1 MQLCVCA
8 LLNHDADSCPRRTRM
23 KNGHSSLGSSWLK
36 PRQKLQFAQASF
48 MKRIGRQSFDPMDFE
63 TVPISITVRELNP
76 VFDRI
81 RIVHISDLHLGQW
94 MSPERLEGVVGLVNE
109 QSPDIVAITGDFVSF
124 AVDQVAADLVNSFC
138 RLRPKIVTFAVL
150 GNHDHW
156 MGAEKV
162 RSVLRESNII
172 DLSNDVYTLRRGEA
186 VLHFAGIDDVM
197 AQEDD
202 LDRVLRKLPSLGP
215 AVLLVHEPDFADIA
229 AATARFVLQL
239 SGHSHGGQFVLPKIG
254 PPFRGSHFKKYPLG
268 RYQVE
273 DMVVYTNRGLGT
285 NTFWLRIN
293 CPPEITVLTLRA
305 GH

>member
-1 MQLCVCA
+1 
-8 LLNHDADSCPRRTRM
+8 M
-23 KNGHSSLGSSWLK
+23 KASHSSLGSRLLK
-36 PRQKLQFAQASF
+36 PRQKLQFAQASI
-48 MKRIGRQSFDPMDFE
+48 MKRIGRYNFDSSAFE
-63 TVPISITVRELNP
+63 IVPVSISLRNLDP
-76 VFDRI
+76 VFDGT
-81 RIVHISDLHLGQW
+81 RIVHLSDLHLGQW
-94 MSPERLEGVVGLVNE
+94 MSPERLKGVIGLVNG

-124 AVDQVAADLVNSFC
+124 AVDEVATDLVNLLAQ
-138 RLRPKIVTFAVL
+138 LRSKIITLAVL

-162 RSVLRESNII
+162 RRILRESNII
-172 DLSNDVYTLRRGEA
+172 DLSNDVYTLHRGEA

-197 AQEDD
+197 AHEDD
-202 LDRVLRKLPSLGP
+202 INQVLTKLPSSGP

-229 AATARFVLQL
+229 ATTGRFVLQL

-293 CPPEITVLTLRA
+293 CPPEITVLTLQA
-305 GH
+305 

>member
-1 MQLCVCA
+1 
-8 LLNHDADSCPRRTRM
+8 
-23 KNGHSSLGSSWLK
+23 
-36 PRQKLQFAQASF
+36 
-48 MKRIGRQSFDPMDFE
+48 MKRIGRQSFDPKDFE
-63 TVPISITVRELNP
+63 IVPVSISVRNLDP
-76 VFDRI
+76 LFDGT
-81 RIVHISDLHLGQW
+81 RIVHLSDLHLGQW
-94 MSPERLEGVVGLVNE
+94 MSPERLAGVIGLVNE

-124 AVDQVAADLVNSFC
+124 TVDEVAADLVNSLGQ
-138 RLRPKIVTFAVL
+138 LRTKIVTFAVL

-162 RSVLRESNII
+162 RRILRESNII
-172 DLSNDVYTLRRGEA
+172 DLSNDVYTLHRGEA

-202 LDRVLRKLPSLGP
+202 LDRVLKKLPSSGP

-229 AATARFVLQL
+229 ARTGRFVLQL

-273 DMVVYTNRGLGT
+273 DMVLYTNRGLGT

-293 CPPEITVLTLRA
+293 CPPEITVLTLQA
-305 GH
+305 EH

>member
-1 MQLCVCA
+1 MRKIGGLRF
-8 LLNHDADSCPRRTRM
+8 DSTGFEIVPMSVSLPRLA
-23 KNGHSSLGSSWLK
+23 KEFNE
-36 PRQKLQFAQASF
+36 F
-48 MKRIGRQSFDPMDFE
+48 
-63 TVPISITVRELNP
+63 
-76 VFDRI
+76 

-94 MSPERLEGVVGLVNE
+94 MSPERLEGVIGLVNE

-124 AVDQVAADLVNSFC
+124 AVDEVAADLATSLSH
-138 RLRPKIVTFAVL
+138 LRPTIVTFAVL

-162 RSVLRESNII
+162 RRILRDSNII
-172 DLSNDVYTLRRGEA
+172 DLSNDVYTVHRRESA
-186 VLHFAGIDDVM
+186 LHFAGIDDVM

-202 LDRVLRKLPSLGP
+202 LDHVLKKLPSSGP
-215 AVLLVHEPDFADIA
+215 AVLLVHEPDFADVA
-229 AATARFVLQL
+229 AATGRFVLQL
-239 SGHSHGGQFVLPKIG
+239 SGHSHGGQFVLPGIG

-293 CPPEITVLTLRA
+293 CPPEITVLTLQA